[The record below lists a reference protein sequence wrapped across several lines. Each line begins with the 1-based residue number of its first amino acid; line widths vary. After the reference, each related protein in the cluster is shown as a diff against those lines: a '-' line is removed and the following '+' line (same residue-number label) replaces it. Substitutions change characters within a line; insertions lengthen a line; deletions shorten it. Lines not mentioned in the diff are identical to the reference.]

1 VTPAV
6 WFALLAT
13 DAVIGALLFGAAG
26 TLQWPAA
33 WVFLAEVAGSS
44 LALTI
49 ALARDDPALLAERM
63 KPPVQREQAPF
74 DRIVMPLLL
83 VLFPLW
89 LILMGLDAGRFHWS
103 AVPVWLQALGGVTFL
118 GAMWIIHLAVRANT
132 FAAPVVKIATERG
145 QHVISSG
152 PYAIVRHPMYAGV
165 LVYFVSAAV
174 LLGSWYG
181 CVGSLV
187 LAAVLVVRTV
197 LEERELTQK
206 LEGYAAYAAHVRYRF
221 VPFLW

>member
-1 VTPAV
+1 MTARV

-26 TLQWPAA
+26 TVQWPAA
-33 WVFLAEVAGSS
+33 WVFLAEVSGSS
-44 LALTI
+44 LALTV
-49 ALARDDPALLAERM
+49 ALAHDDPALLAERM
-63 KPPVQREQAPF
+63 KPPLQPEQAPF
-74 DRIVMPLLL
+74 DRVVMPLLL

-103 AVPVWLQALGGVTFL
+103 AVPIWLQAIGGATFL

-132 FAAPVVKIATERG
+132 FAAPVVKVATERG

-165 LVYFVSAAV
+165 LVYFVSSAL

-181 CVGSLV
+181 CAGSIVLVAV
-187 LAAVLVVRTV
+187 LAVRTV
-197 LEERELTQK
+197 LEERELAQK
-206 LEGYAAYAAHVRYRF
+206 LDGYAAYAARVRYRF
-221 VPFLW
+221 VPFVW

>member
-1 VTPAV
+1 MTAAV

-13 DAVIGALLFGAAG
+13 DGVIGALLFGAAG
-26 TLQWPAA
+26 TLHWPAA
-33 WVFLAEVAGSS
+33 WVFLVEVTGS
-44 LALTI
+44 TI
-49 ALARDDPALLAERM
+49 ALTVAMARNDPALLAERM
-63 KPPVQREQAPF
+63 KPPLQREQAPF
-74 DRIVMPLLL
+74 DRILMPLLL

-118 GAMWIIHLAVRANT
+118 GAMWIVHLAVRSNT
-132 FAAPVVKIATERG
+132 FAAPVVKIATDRG
-145 QHVISSG
+145 QHVISAG

-165 LVYFVSAAV
+165 LVYFGSVPL

-181 CVGSLV
+181 CAGAIVLGALV
-187 LAAVLVVRTV
+187 ALRAV

-206 LEGYAAYAAHVRYRF
+206 LEGYAAYAAQVRYRL